1 MEKRNLLPLFSV
13 FLVKDFSSFSE
24 SIWREVKEAMSHY
37 KPKYAGHTTPREN
50 SRPKK
55 NEKKRSGFG
64 TLGKAILLS
73 FFLMTLCFSA
83 FLLFL
88 LPRLHSNQFSKNISL
103 TSAYFL
109 SQYREPSVPQTK
121 ESPDPFAGIYF
132 WEDNPLSDQTE
143 FSAENQAML
152 DWDILIQAVSSGD
165 LSGNELFRIC
175 YECYGADEIPV
186 LRDII
191 GLADEDFRFYLDD
204 VPYLSQEG
212 ILPNGCEAV
221 SATMLLQ
228 FSGFS
233 ISPEDFVR
241 AYLPT
246 EPVYLEWGCRYG
258 PDPNQAYAGDPFSEN
273 GGWGCFAPVI
283 TEALNQCLKDPD
295 QKAVNLTGLSLEQVF
310 SEVVMKNNT
319 PAAIWVTIDMQEIS
333 SMYQWQS
340 YDHSTTYL
348 YPANQ
353 HCMVLIGRDAEH
365 YYLCD
370 PYESNGVVRYPIEQV
385 EQSYLAMGSQCV
397 AILQEDLSI
406 TRVS

>member
-1 MEKRNLLPLFSV
+1 
-13 FLVKDFSSFSE
+13 
-24 SIWREVKEAMSHY
+24 MSHY

-121 ESPDPFAGIYF
+121 ENPDPFAGIYF
-132 WEDNPLSDQTE
+132 WEDNSLSDQTE

-233 ISPEDFVR
+233 ISPEGFVR

-370 PYESNGVVRYPIEQV
+370 PYESNGVVCYPIEQV

-406 TRVS
+406 TPVS